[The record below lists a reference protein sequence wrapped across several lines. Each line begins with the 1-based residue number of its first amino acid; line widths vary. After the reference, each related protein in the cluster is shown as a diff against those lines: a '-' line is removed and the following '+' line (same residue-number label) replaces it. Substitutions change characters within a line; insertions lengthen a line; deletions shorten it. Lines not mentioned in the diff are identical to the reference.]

1 MLDYS
6 QLGALLAV
14 AETGTYEGAAR
25 ELNVSSFAVKQRIK
39 TLESK
44 LGVKLIESSPTHPSR
59 IGRVLCDH
67 TRQVKDLEDKV
78 IEEHRHVGIEGN
90 REDGD
95 LQALPIAVCEEAFT
109 EWFADVL
116 GDLEKIDPSP
126 TIDVKPA
133 PKTEIVGMMRSG
145 EVMAAI
151 SHHTQDIYGFKTY
164 PLGEISYY
172 AVASPDFV
180 AEHFAEGVTGEA
192 LAKAKCYRF
201 CGNDDLAY
209 EWVDQMIGKPTKLR
223 IVRHPSSDGSLQAC
237 KMGRAWAMHP
247 LYRIKDALASGELV
261 ELDPDVMIKRPLF
274 WHVTG
279 TMADTLKPMSFTI
292 RQKAKSLL

>member
-14 AETGTYEGAAR
+14 VETGTYEGAAR

-39 TLESK
+39 TLEGK
-44 LGVKLIESSPTHPSR
+44 LGVKLIEPSPTRPSH

-67 TRQVKDLEDKV
+67 TRQVRDLENKV
-78 IEEHRHVGIEGN
+78 IEEHRQDGLQASG
-90 REDGD
+90 EDGD
-95 LQALPIAVCEEAFT
+95 PQVLRIAVCEETFA

-116 GDLEKIDPSP
+116 GDLERIDPSP
-126 TIDVKPA
+126 TIDVRPS
-133 PKTEIVGMMRSG
+133 PKSEIVGLMRSG
-145 EVMAAI
+145 DVVAAM
-151 SHHTQDIYGFKTY
+151 SHHSQDIYGFKTY
-164 PLGEISYY
+164 PLGEITYH
-172 AVASPDFV
+172 AVASPDYI
-180 AEHFAEGVTGEA
+180 AEHFPYGVTTEA
-192 LAKAKCYRF
+192 LATAKCYRF

-223 IVRHPSSDGSLQAC
+223 IVRYPSSDGSLKAC
-237 KMGRAWAMHP
+237 KIGHVWAMHP
-247 LYRIKDALASGELV
+247 YYRIKDALESGELV
-261 ELDPDVMIKRPLF
+261 EFNPDVTIKRALF

-279 TMADTLKPMSFTI
+279 SMADTLKPMSFTI